1 MKKYYKRYL
10 ILFII
15 GIVANVVVDYV
26 QLFIPEFLGDMV
38 DIVSLNTN
46 VIFDDIKKIVYSLII
61 VAFTL
66 FIGRIIM
73 RFTILVA
80 SVKIDRDIR
89 HDMFLKTERLS
100 QRYFHE
106 NKVGSIMSSFTT
118 DIEAIGDFT
127 GWGTVMII
135 DALFLGVMALYKMI
149 KLDMFLT
156 MITLIPMLALIVW
169 GNKVEKAMSDK
180 WTERQKSFDKLF
192 DFTQE
197 NFTGIRVIK
206 AFVKEAQ
213 EFKAFSKVAKEN
225 SDVNIDFAMMSVRFD
240 VCIELLIGAVVA
252 LLMGL
257 GGSCVY
263 YYVTGNPVVLFGHSI
278 I

>member
-1 MKKYYKRYL
+1 MNKYYKRYL

-26 QLFIPEFLGDMV
+26 QLFIPEYLGDMV

-80 SVKIDRDIR
+80 SAKIDRDIR

-106 NKVGSIMSSFTT
+106 NKVGR
-118 DIEAIGDFT
+118 
-127 GWGTVMII
+127 
-135 DALFLGVMALYKMI
+135 ALCKRHNGVPEGVDYSVHLPIAE
-149 KLDMFLT
+149 
-156 MITLIPMLALIVW
+156 PLAV
-169 GNKVEKAMSDK
+169 S
-180 WTERQKSFDKLF
+180 
-192 DFTQE
+192 
-197 NFTGIRVIK
+197 
-206 AFVKEAQ
+206 
-213 EFKAFSKVAKEN
+213 
-225 SDVNIDFAMMSVRFD
+225 
-240 VCIELLIGAVVA
+240 
-252 LLMGL
+252 
-257 GGSCVY
+257 
-263 YYVTGNPVVLFGHSI
+263 LFGTLMDTCAVGDI
-278 I
+278 GGFCGA